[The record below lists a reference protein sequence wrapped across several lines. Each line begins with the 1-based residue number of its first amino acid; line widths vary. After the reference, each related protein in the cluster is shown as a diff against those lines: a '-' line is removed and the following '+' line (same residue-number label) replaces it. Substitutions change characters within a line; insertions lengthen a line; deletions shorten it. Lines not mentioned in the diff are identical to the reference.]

1 VAGAAGNFATLV
13 AGRAAQGVFG
23 ALLAPAALSIVAV
36 TFDNSRHRARA
47 FGIFGAIAGAGGAV
61 GLLAGG
67 LLIQHL
73 NWRWTLYVNVILAA
87 IGVAGAAGFLRQGA
101 RSAQRPALEW
111 WGTALVSAGL
121 FAVVYGLSRAN
132 SAGWASASSWGFL
145 VAAVVLLVFGAWYA
159 FHGVGPFRAEVLRQT
174 AEPGS
179 GALTVELRVSN
190 DGDRKGRTRCRITG
204 VGPDGRLRSSEV
216 KLSPVVP
223 GHGSVQF
230 QLRGERFADAH
241 DVQTSCA

>member
-1 VAGAAGNFATLV
+1 MLPSPVVNVRVCPRCQTPV
-13 AGRAAQGVFG
+13 Q
-23 ALLAPAALSIVAV
+23 
-36 TFDNSRHRARA
+36 
-47 FGIFGAIAGAGGAV
+47 AGGKV
-61 GLLAGG
+61 CERCEQPVDGPS
-67 LLIQHL
+67 
-73 NWRWTLYVNVILAA
+73 YVVRYN
-87 IGVAGAAGFLRQGA
+87 
-101 RSAQRPALEW
+101 P
-111 WGTALVSAGL
+111 AGL
-121 FAVVYGLSRAN
+121 PTPSPIQGHATVMVG
-132 SAGWASASSWGFL
+132 
-145 VAAVVLLVFGAWYA
+145 VIAAVVLLVFGAWYA
-159 FHGVGPFRAEVLRQT
+159 FHGVGPFRTEVLRQT

-216 KLSPVVP
+216 QLSPVVP

>member
-1 VAGAAGNFATLV
+1 MNVRVCPRCQTPVQAGGKVCERCEQPVDGPSYVVRYNPAGLSTPSPIQGHATV
-13 AGRAAQGVFG
+13 M
-23 ALLAPAALSIVAV
+23 VAV
-36 TFDNSRHRARA
+36 
-47 FGIFGAIAGAGGAV
+47 I
-61 GLLAGG
+61 
-67 LLIQHL
+67 
-73 NWRWTLYVNVILAA
+73 
-87 IGVAGAAGFLRQGA
+87 
-101 RSAQRPALEW
+101 
-111 WGTALVSAGL
+111 
-121 FAVVYGLSRAN
+121 
-132 SAGWASASSWGFL
+132 
-145 VAAVVLLVFGAWYA
+145 AAVALLVFGAWYA

-216 KLSPVVP
+216 QLSPVVP

-230 QLRGERFADAH
+230 QLRGESFTDAH

>member
-1 VAGAAGNFATLV
+1 MNVRVCPRCQTPVQPGGKVCERCEQPVDGPSYVVRYNPARLPTPSPVQGHATV
-13 AGRAAQGVFG
+13 M
-23 ALLAPAALSIVAV
+23 VAV
-36 TFDNSRHRARA
+36 
-47 FGIFGAIAGAGGAV
+47 I
-61 GLLAGG
+61 
-67 LLIQHL
+67 
-73 NWRWTLYVNVILAA
+73 
-87 IGVAGAAGFLRQGA
+87 
-101 RSAQRPALEW
+101 
-111 WGTALVSAGL
+111 
-121 FAVVYGLSRAN
+121 
-132 SAGWASASSWGFL
+132 
-145 VAAVVLLVFGAWYA
+145 AAVALLVFGAWYA

-216 KLSPVVP
+216 QLSPVVP

-230 QLRGERFADAH
+230 QLRGESFTDAH

>member
-1 VAGAAGNFATLV
+1 MNVRVCPRCQTPVQPGGKVCERCEQPVDGPSYVVRYNPARLPTPSPVQGHATV
-13 AGRAAQGVFG
+13 M
-23 ALLAPAALSIVAV
+23 VAV
-36 TFDNSRHRARA
+36 
-47 FGIFGAIAGAGGAV
+47 I
-61 GLLAGG
+61 
-67 LLIQHL
+67 
-73 NWRWTLYVNVILAA
+73 
-87 IGVAGAAGFLRQGA
+87 
-101 RSAQRPALEW
+101 
-111 WGTALVSAGL
+111 
-121 FAVVYGLSRAN
+121 
-132 SAGWASASSWGFL
+132 
-145 VAAVVLLVFGAWYA
+145 AAVALLVFGAWYA

-190 DGDRKGRTRCRITG
+190 GGDRKGRARCRITG

-216 KLSPVVP
+216 QLSPVVP